1 MNATDTEAVV
11 KFQAL
16 WRGHNTRLPYFDYYV
31 NVYECENCG
40 HSSNDRDDVECPFD
54 QGNMYTRQIGIC
66 NPNIRRTYDMNF

>member
-1 MNATDTEAVV
+1 MISATKNIFQPADTEAVI

-40 HSSNDRDDVECPFD
+40 HSSNDPDDVECPVD
-54 QGNMYTRQIGIC
+54 QGHMYCKTTGVRD
-66 NPNIRRTYDMNF
+66 TA